1 MPKYTFQK
9 LKESPAKIEVITDE
23 SIKKILNQID
33 TMKLEHQVIIYLL
46 LSTGIRRNEI
56 VHIKMQNINFKNQ
69 SIYLDYTKSGKP
81 RFCYFENKLG
91 TLLLKLISKNDS
103 NNPYLLQFHN
113 SHIDKM
119 TVSSMLYKLK
129 KDLKIDILSAHKFR
143 HLYATQLL
151 RNGADIYTVK
161 ELLGHQK
168 LENTQRYLDLTNEE
182 IKRNNFKY
190 NPLKNF
196 E

>member
-1 MPKYTFQK
+1 
-9 LKESPAKIEVITDE
+9 
-23 SIKKILNQID
+23 
-33 TMKLEHQVIIYLL
+33 
-46 LSTGIRRNEI
+46 
-56 VHIKMQNINFKNQ
+56 
-69 SIYLDYTKSGKP
+69 
-81 RFCYFENKLG
+81 
-91 TLLLKLISKNDS
+91 
-103 NNPYLLQFHN
+103 
-113 SHIDKM
+113 
-119 TVSSMLYKLK
+119 MLYKLK

>member
-1 MPKYTFQK
+1 
-9 LKESPAKIEVITDE
+9 
-23 SIKKILNQID
+23 
-33 TMKLEHQVIIYLL
+33 
-46 LSTGIRRNEI
+46 
-56 VHIKMQNINFKNQ
+56 
-69 SIYLDYTKSGKP
+69 
-81 RFCYFENKLG
+81 
-91 TLLLKLISKNDS
+91 
-103 NNPYLLQFHN
+103 
-113 SHIDKM
+113 M